1 MSRHLAFFL
10 RRIYKLSVQKLENSA
25 VSRLMQKMADC
36 TTCNSERFSKE
47 PPKTEEENG
56 GLKRSLN
63 DDNTTDNAGNKIMKT
78 EPGEK
83 VADDEKDEKTAVL
96 PRKKKCALLLSYCGA
111 GYNGMQINPGVKTI
125 EQELVNAL
133 YKAEAITED
142 GKANM
147 GKNLLPKINEHLQPE
162 IRVLAMKR
170 TTRGF
175 DAKGNC
181 SARTYEYL
189 TPTFAF
195 AKDYQSTTKYRVTE
209 EKIAEVNDVLSKFV
223 GTRNYHNFTSGKH
236 LYCCLKVDIPKAPAV
251 GLVLDEVH
259 FDAYNRRYGSDGLHE
274 ALEWDENE
282 EEIQKFKHQYIYK
295 QIIDTEAREH
305 SMMKWLR
312 SLPDHTYTDERME
325 EIGTK
330 KDGNNAKQNTTADA
344 NNTLPH
350 DNSGNQGGSGDAK
363 QLTEGEDIDK
373 KEDAEA
379 SGIQG

>member
-1 MSRHLAFFL
+1 MSFQRCA
-10 RRIYKLSVQKLENSA
+10 RTDKGVSA
-25 VSRLMQKMADC
+25 ARQVVSLKMV
-36 TTCNSERFSKE
+36 
-47 PPKTEEENG
+47 P
-56 GLKRSLN
+56 L
-63 DDNTTDNAGNKIMKT
+63 
-78 EPGEK
+78 
-83 VADDEKDEKTAVL
+83 
-96 PRKKKCALLLSYCGA
+96 
-111 GYNGMQINPGVKTI
+111 Q
-125 EQELVNAL
+125 
-133 YKAEAITED
+133 
-142 GKANM
+142 
-147 GKNLLPKINEHLQPE
+147 NLLPKINEHLPPE

-209 EKIAEVNDVLSKFV
+209 EKIAEVNEVLSKFV
-223 GTRNYHNFTSGKH
+223 GTRNYHNFTSGKKFNDASAH
-236 LYCCLKVDIPKAPAV
+236 RYIMKFKCGKPFEESGKEFITISVKGQSFMLHQIRKMIGLVLAIVRGVAPVSTIELARKEKKVDIPKAPAV

-295 QIIDTEAREH
+295 HIIDTEAREH

-330 KDGNNAKQNTTADA
+330 KDGNNAKQNTTADT

-350 DNSGNQGGSGDAK
+350 DNSGNQRGSGDAK